1 MEKLDQFQEELAK
14 KLQQCLREAG
24 IPAELDLSQHEAIVH
39 ARVEREGRPLR
50 VIASIT
56 DREVQPLGCGPV
68 HPELAR
74 AKLTVA
80 AVRPTLRIQA
90 AAARIAGE
98 KLTSIDSVQTE
109 ELDQTGR
116 SAHECC

>member
-1 MEKLDQFQEELAK
+1 METLAQFQEELAK

-24 IPAELDLSQHEAIVH
+24 LPADVDYSPHGAIIH
-39 ARVEREGRPLR
+39 ARTERDGQPLR

-56 DREVQPLGCGPV
+56 SREVQPFDSGPV

-74 AKLTVA
+74 SKLTVA

-90 AAARIAGE
+90 AAARFAGE
-98 KLTSIDSVQTE
+98 KLTSIGSVPPEVEQAE
-109 ELDQTGR
+109 RPGN
-116 SAHECC
+116 ECC